1 MQKHTQIYGFKK
13 LQLIFILALMS
24 SLAPLSTDMYLPA
37 LSHVEQSFKTNSFL
51 TQLSLASFFIAFA
64 LGQLIYGPLS
74 DIFGRKK
81 PVLVGVLLFIVSS
94 FLCVVIDNIFGFIT
108 FRFFEALGGCAG
120 VVVARAIVNDL
131 FEIKEAAGIY
141 ALMMVFSSLAPMLS
155 PTFGGLLLQYFSWES
170 IFMTLFLLGLLLF
183 LMVLFGLKES
193 APHLENKRFSRKETL
208 NNYKIVLKDKMFLV
222 YVFSA
227 AFALCA
233 MFAYITGSS
242 FIFTQTFGLSEQAFA
257 ALFGINALGFVIF
270 ANVNAKLVQK
280 FDTQKILA
288 KALVIM
294 FIATL
299 ILLVNAFLEPHFW
312 LFESLLFISISMLG
326 FIAPNTTTLAMARF
340 KEQSGT
346 ASAVLG
352 TSQFALAGLIAFG
365 VGALNANTP
374 LILAI
379 VMCACVLVAN
389 GVYFICRDSRIFS
402 TPPR

>member
-1 MQKHTQIYGFKK
+1 MQKHTQIYGSKK

-280 FDTQKILA
+280 FDAQKILA

-389 GVYFICRDSRIFS
+389 GVYFICRDSRI
-402 TPPR
+402 

>member
-1 MQKHTQIYGFKK
+1 MQKQTQIHGFKK
-13 LQLIFILALMS
+13 FQLIFILALMS

-64 LGQLIYGPLS
+64 FGQLIYGPLS

-81 PVLVGVLLFIVSS
+81 PVLAGVAVFIISS
-94 FLCVVIDNIFGFIT
+94 FLCVIIDNIFGFIT

-120 VVVARAIVNDL
+120 VVIARAVVNDL
-131 FEIKEAAGIY
+131 FEIKEAAGVF

-155 PTFGGLLLQYFSWES
+155 PTFGGILLEYFSWES
-170 IFMTLFLLGLLLF
+170 IFVTLFLLGILLF
-183 LMVLFGLKES
+183 FMVLFGLKES
-193 APHLENKRFSRKETL
+193 APKIEGKKFSHKETL
-208 NNYKIVLKDKMFLV
+208 KNYKIVLKDKLFLV

-242 FIFTQTFGLSEQAFA
+242 FVFTKIFGLSEQKFA
-257 ALFGINALGFVIF
+257 TLFGINALGFVIF
-270 ANVNAKLVQK
+270 ANINAKLVQK
-280 FDTQKILA
+280 FDTEKILA
-288 KALVIM
+288 RALMLM
-294 FIATL
+294 FLANL
-299 ILLVNAFLEPHFW
+299 ILLINAFLEPNFW
-312 LFESLLFISISMLG
+312 LFESLLFISIAMLG

-352 TSQFALAGLIAFG
+352 TSQFALAGLVSFS
-365 VGALNANTP
+365 VGAFNANTP
-374 LILAI
+374 LVLASI
-379 VMCACVLVAN
+379 MCFCVLLAN
-389 GVYFICRDSRIFS
+389 VLYFALKRG
-402 TPPR
+402 